1 MTIFDDPSSQVC
13 MYGHDVTSGWFSSSK
28 QNPNACRF
36 RPPKA
41 RTMLAMTTDDDDD
54 DHRCGCGLASSIPVN
69 SYEYPS
75 ERLSRADEHH
85 AIKRPR
91 KHLLTFSPSSSF
103 VHRRSRGHRVR
114 VTRRALLR
122 SWFPPRKRHELRCQ
136 RRVKAGS
143 IDPFYSIVCAGA
155 KASLERENLPS
166 DLRGGR

>member
-1 MTIFDDPSSQVC
+1 MVHP
-13 MYGHDVTSGWFSSSK
+13 
-28 QNPNACRF
+28 PNKTRTRVDSA

-103 VHRRSRGHRVR
+103 VHRRSRGHRVW

-122 SWFPPRKRHELRCQ
+122 SWFPPRKRQELRCQ
-136 RRVKAGS
+136 RESKRDQS
-143 IDPFYSIVCAGA
+143 IRSTRSCVRGLKP
-155 KASLERENLPS
+155 ASSEKIF
-166 DLRGGR
+166 LRI